1 MANYG
6 SGWEELGRVI
16 LLRGRVIMVLDTGQV
31 PTVAHHLLLV
41 IYRKYLS
48 FLMYINA
55 CLYMFHIIQIVVTV
69 HELDVIFAYDHLT
82 IDLK

>member
-48 FLMYINA
+48 FLMYMSWFNPLEA
-55 CLYMFHIIQIVVTV
+55 GDTHKYTHTHARTV
-69 HELDVIFAYDHLT
+69 KLNTHTQL
-82 IDLK
+82 

>member
-48 FLMYINA
+48 FIWGFHVEWICKYNIQFVLSDYD
-55 CLYMFHIIQIVVTV
+55 LYYMEHI
-69 HELDVIFAYDHLT
+69 
-82 IDLK
+82 